1 MRLLFSLALLFGSV
15 TLARTQQ
22 PDTDTPREPEPPRFG
37 IPAKLKVFPQSTPK
51 RALASAIEAIERPD
65 IPYLLAHLLDP
76 GFVEFRLNDRAKQLE
91 APVEVELTR
100 LRNFQIRNPDK
111 FSPKDRLPGDKVKFN
126 ALIVERSR
134 EQAFKQLARDV
145 EEKLLDD
152 PQALKDMKKLLKDG
166 TFTDTETG
174 AKVTHMDVKERALY
188 FRKIGD
194 RWFLQNHQEDQ
205 PKKEGQPKKE
215 PGM

>member
-1 MRLLFSLALLFGSV
+1 MRLLFSLTLLLGSV

-22 PDTDTPREPEPPRFG
+22 PPDADTPREPDPRFG
-37 IPAKLKVFPQSTPK
+37 VPPKLKAFPQNTPK

-65 IPYLLAHLLDP
+65 ISYLLAHLLDP
-76 GFVEFRLNDRAKQLE
+76 GFVEFRLNDRAKQFE

-134 EQAFKQLARDV
+134 ELAFKQLVRDV
-145 EEKLLDD
+145 EEKLLAD

-166 TFTDTETG
+166 TFVDTETG
-174 AKVTHMDVKERALY
+174 AKVTHMDVKDRALY
-188 FRKIGD
+188 FRKID
-194 RWFLQNHQEDQ
+194 NRWFLQNHQEDQ
-205 PKKEGQPKKE
+205 PKKE

>member
-1 MRLLFSLALLFGSV
+1 MRHLFSLTLLLGSV

-22 PDTDTPREPEPPRFG
+22 PPDADLPREPDPRYG
-37 IPAKLKVFPQSTPK
+37 IPPKLKVFPQGTPK

-76 GFVEFRLNDRAKQLE
+76 GFVEFRLNDRAKQFE

-100 LRNFQIRNPDK
+100 LRNFQIRNPEK
-111 FSPKDRLPGDKVKFN
+111 FSPKERLPGDKVKFN

-134 EQAFKQLARDV
+134 ELAFKQLVRDV

-166 TFTDTETG
+166 TFEDTENGT
-174 AKVTHMDVKERALY
+174 KVTHMDVKNRALY
-188 FRKIGD
+188 FRKVDD
-194 RWFLQNHQEDQ
+194 RWFLQNHQEDL
-205 PKKEGQPKKE
+205 PKKE